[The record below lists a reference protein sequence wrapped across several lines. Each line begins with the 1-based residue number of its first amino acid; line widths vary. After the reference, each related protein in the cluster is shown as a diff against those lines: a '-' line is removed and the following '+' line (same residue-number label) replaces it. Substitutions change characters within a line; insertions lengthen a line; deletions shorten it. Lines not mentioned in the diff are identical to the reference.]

1 MELKDLKIGEEVF
14 YSGGLRYDYSCIL
27 KITKITNT
35 MIICDNKRFKKYR
48 GYLIGN
54 TSKWHFPRIEI
65 LTDELRKQVY
75 RKRIITVIG
84 QFNFDKLDYDKL
96 KEIYKIIKTFK

>member
-1 MELKDLKIGEEVF
+1 MELKDLKVGDEVF
-14 YSGGLRYDYSCIL
+14 SSGGLGYDYGTIL

-35 MIICDNKRFKKYR
+35 MIICDRKKFR
-48 GYLIGN
+48 KDSGSLIGN
-54 TSKWHFPRIEI
+54 TNHYHFPRIEI
-65 LTDELRKQVY
+65 LTDKLRKQVY